1 MTDALGLLGL
11 HRRNRELLLP
21 WLSWYILDMG
31 KSSLK
36 FRKSQNSDFVSF
48 FAAIYVSVMVL
59 VIIFLDNYLILLVIF
74 KIVWT
79 LFVWVNV
86 RDLYTTGKI
95 YGPVRK
101 KHKTDILY

>member
-31 KSSLK
+31 KTPLK

>member
-31 KSSLK
+31 KSPLH
-36 FRKSQNSDFVSF
+36 FRKSQISDNFSL